1 MNPLKLKPS
10 AKDKNSMTRYEE
22 LISHIKQYNKV
33 IVAFSGGID
42 SYFVLKASIDAL
54 GKENVLA
61 VTADSPSLK
70 ESEKDATNIL
80 AASVGAIHKVIFT
93 QELEDPNY
101 YNNPNN
107 RCFFCKDELYA
118 KLNELKTEVGI
129 DYILDGTNF
138 DDLSDYR
145 PGYKASKNQGVIS
158 PLAELGF
165 TKNEIREI
173 SKELGLEIWDKPSS
187 PCLSSRIPYGQ
198 KVTKEKL
205 SIIELAEEIVKE
217 FGFVEFRVRHFEFDK
232 PGAADKKLLLA
243 KLDISHDEFDKL
255 MNPDLF
261 EELNRGLKEIGY
273 DFVTLD
279 MGGLKSGSLNTDMK
293 LNSIVS
299 SLKS

>member
-1 MNPLKLKPS
+1 
-10 AKDKNSMTRYEE
+10 MTRYEV

-70 ESEKDATNIL
+70 ESEKDAANIL
-80 AASVGAIHKVIFT
+80 AATVDAIHKVIFT
-93 QELEDPNY
+93 HELDDPNY

-107 RCFFCKDELYA
+107 RCFFCKDGLYA

-129 DYILDGTNF
+129 RFILDGTNF
-138 DDLSDYR
+138 DDLGDYR
-145 PGYKASKNQGVIS
+145 PGYKASKNHGIIS
-158 PLAELGF
+158 PLAELEF
-165 TKNEIREI
+165 TKSEIREI
-173 SKELGLEIWDKPSS
+173 SKELGLKIWNKPSS

-198 KVTKEKL
+198 KVTIEKL
-205 SIIELAEEIVKE
+205 SIIERAEEIVKE
-217 FGFVEFRVRHFEFDK
+217 FGFIEFRVRHFEFDK

-243 KLDISHDEFDKL
+243 KLDISQDEFDKL

-261 EELNRGLKEIGY
+261 EELNRSLKEIGY

-279 MGGLKSGSLNTDMK
+279 LGGLKSGSMNVALSPASNAG
-293 LNSIVS
+293 
-299 SLKS
+299 